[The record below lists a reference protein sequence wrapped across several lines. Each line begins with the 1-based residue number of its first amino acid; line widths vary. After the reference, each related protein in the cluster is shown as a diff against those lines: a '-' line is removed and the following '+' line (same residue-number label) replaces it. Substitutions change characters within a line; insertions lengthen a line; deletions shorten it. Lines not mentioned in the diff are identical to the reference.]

1 VEENIF
7 FDMDVAVPL
16 GIIINEL
23 VSNTLKYAF
32 LGRDN
37 GKIQIKL
44 YREDSAEY
52 ASKEQGST
60 KESYNGTDFVL
71 IISDNGI
78 GIPEDFNLED
88 SNSLGLQLVE
98 TLVDQL
104 GGEVELERDSGT
116 EFCIRF
122 TVPVQN

>member
-1 VEENIF
+1 
-7 FDMDVAVPL
+7 MDIAVPL

-23 VSNTLKYAF
+23 VSNSLKYAF

-44 YREDSAEY
+44 YKENSAEY
-52 ASKEQGST
+52 ANKEQENT
-60 KESYNGTDFVL
+60 KESCNVTDFVL
-71 IISDNGI
+71 IVSDNGI
-78 GIPEDFNLED
+78 GIPDEFYLKD

-104 GGEVELERDSGT
+104 GGKIELKRAFGT